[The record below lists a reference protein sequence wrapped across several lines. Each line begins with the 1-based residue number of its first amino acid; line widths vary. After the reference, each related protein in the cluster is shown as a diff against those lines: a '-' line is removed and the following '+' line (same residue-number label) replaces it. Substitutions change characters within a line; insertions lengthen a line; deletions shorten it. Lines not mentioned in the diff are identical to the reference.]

1 MLLIEMCGITVFRMD
16 EYVSFLEVDLHELVR
31 ADPPPGVGGCP
42 SATCGVWELGQCFE
56 WRVVVC
62 LSAYDATKQYIH
74 GSGTFEKSIRM

>member
-16 EYVSFLEVDLHELVR
+16 EYASFLEVDLHELVR

-62 LSAYDATKQYIH
+62 
-74 GSGTFEKSIRM
+74 SGHPQTFSPNS

>member
-16 EYVSFLEVDLHELVR
+16 EYASFLEVDLHELVR

-62 LSAYDATKQYIH
+62 ANILVSLWMMMLQ
-74 GSGTFEKSIRM
+74 